1 MSGAAATPAARPAW
15 ARLVVGVAPNG
26 ARKTKADHPALPM
39 TADEIGR
46 AAAACRDE
54 GAALIHLHV
63 RDRDG
68 RHLLDAAAYRE
79 ATEAIRR
86 EAGGDLVV
94 QITTESANRYLRDR
108 QIAVVRETRPEA
120 CSLSIREIVPD
131 AASEDEAW
139 RLFRWMAQEKVHPQF
154 ILYAPDDVARFAT
167 LWKKGVVPWP
177 HPFVLYVLGRY
188 AAGQRSR
195 PTDLL
200 PFLGGADSAWHWSL
214 CAFGAL
220 EGVCALMA
228 AGLGGHARVGFEN
241 NQLLNDGT
249 TAPDNAALV
258 AQLARGAAGLGRPLA
273 TGAEARALLAA
284 APVA

>member
-1 MSGAAATPAARPAW
+1 LSGDAGAAARPAW
-15 ARLVVGVAPNG
+15 APLVVGVAPNG
-26 ARKTKADHPALPM
+26 ARKTKADHPMLPM
-39 TADEIGR
+39 DAAEIAR
-46 AAAACRDE
+46 AAALCRE
-54 GAALIHLHV
+54 KGAALLHLHV

-68 RHLLDAAAYRE
+68 QHLLDAAAYRE
-79 ATEAIRR
+79 ATAAVRR
-86 EAGGDLVV
+86 EAGDDLIV
-94 QITTESANRYLRDR
+94 QITTEAVNRYPRER

-120 CSLSIREIVPD
+120 CSLAIREIVPD

-154 ILYAPDDVARFAT
+154 ILYAPDDVARFAA

-188 AAGQRSR
+188 APEQRSR

-200 PFLGGADSAWHWSL
+200 PFLAAADTAWHWSL

-241 NQLLNDGT
+241 NLLLNDGT

-258 AQLARGAAGLGRPLA
+258 AQLARGAAGLGRRLA
-273 TGAEARALLAA
+273 TGNEARALLAA
-284 APVA
+284 APAA